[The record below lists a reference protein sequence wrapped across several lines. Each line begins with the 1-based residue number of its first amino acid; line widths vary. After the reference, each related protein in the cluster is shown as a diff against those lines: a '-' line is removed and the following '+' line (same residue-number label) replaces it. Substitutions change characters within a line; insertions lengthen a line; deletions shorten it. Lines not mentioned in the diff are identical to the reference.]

1 MGSSC
6 EKRAQRQ
13 ARVAEAA
20 IHTRE
25 AGGWGG
31 IWRTDLN
38 MERSIASDSA
48 MPALSRE
55 VRLARARVCSSHS
68 SAVPVRSWRA
78 FVACLVGAGSLAAC
92 APSADSAVNDR
103 AATSLRRRRICAIA
117 ATMLRSCSAA
127 SNASAWVEE
136 PPTGE
141 LAFPIVEDLRALEP
155 KLPTLETPDMSIVAA
170 IRRSA
175 KKI

>member
-1 MGSSC
+1 
-6 EKRAQRQ
+6 
-13 ARVAEAA
+13 
-20 IHTRE
+20 
-25 AGGWGG
+25 
-31 IWRTDLN
+31 
-38 MERSIASDSA
+38 
-48 MPALSRE
+48 
-55 VRLARARVCSSHS
+55 
-68 SAVPVRSWRA
+68 
-78 FVACLVGAGSLAAC
+78 
-92 APSADSAVNDR
+92 
-103 AATSLRRRRICAIA
+103 
-117 ATMLRSCSAA
+117 MLRSCSAA